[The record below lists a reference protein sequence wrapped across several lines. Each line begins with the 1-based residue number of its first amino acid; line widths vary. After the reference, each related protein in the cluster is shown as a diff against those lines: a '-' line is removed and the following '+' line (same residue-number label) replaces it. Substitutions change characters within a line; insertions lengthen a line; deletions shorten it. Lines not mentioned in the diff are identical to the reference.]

1 MKNISE
7 HKNCTAKNCLQ
18 FIVPVC
24 LVSWLVAGVAI
35 LLGMRTTSGLIY
47 TIFGSAYML
56 IPAACA
62 IVLHKIR
69 KEPVIQSLNISF
81 KLNWWFLIALFT
93 PIVISLL
100 SLGINLLFAD
110 VNFSITYDGL
120 LSKLPTE
127 QAEIA
132 KQELSKFHPFI
143 LFIIQLVN
151 AMIAGCTING
161 FFGLGEE
168 LGWRGYLLKSLKGK
182 NFWTVSLIIGA
193 VWGVWHFPLILI
205 GHNYPQHPVIG
216 IFMMT
221 ILCLLL
227 TPTLIYIVL
236 KSKSTITAGIY
247 HGTFNAIAGISLL
260 YVVGGN
266 DLTNSTTGLAGFIV
280 IAIVTL
286 GFMLYDRYV
295 TKEKIFFSKIE

>member
-1 MKNISE
+1 
-7 HKNCTAKNCLQ
+7 
-18 FIVPVC
+18 
-24 LVSWLVAGVAI
+24 
-35 LLGMRTTSGLIY
+35 
-47 TIFGSAYML
+47 
-56 IPAACA
+56 
-62 IVLHKIR
+62 
-69 KEPVIQSLNISF
+69 
-81 KLNWWFLIALFT
+81 
-93 PIVISLL
+93 
-100 SLGINLLFAD
+100 
-110 VNFSITYDGL
+110 
-120 LSKLPTE
+120 
-127 QAEIA
+127 
-132 KQELSKFHPFI
+132 
-143 LFIIQLVN
+143 
-151 AMIAGCTING
+151 MIAGCTING

-205 GHNYPQHPVIG
+205 GHNYPKHPVIG